1 MVVDGE
7 VVARPDLDDVRVLI
21 AVNDREPGVEANLLR
36 QLLCTLNTLA
46 HRASRAVAEGDDRD
60 DVLLTIMNSL
70 IDAGQQAGRLKP
82 DILDRVIK
90 KNRAKLLA
98 QHAHRLPQPRRGWDV
113 ERLEDDLEARGLS
126 F

>member
-7 VVARPDLDDVRVLI
+7 VVARPDLDDVRALI
-21 AVNDREPGVEANLLR
+21 AVNDREPGVEANRLR
-36 QLLCTLNTLA
+36 QLLGILTRLA
-46 HRASRAVAEGDDRD
+46 HRASTAVAEGEDRD
-60 DVLLTIMNSL
+60 DVLLEIMNSL

-82 DILDRVIK
+82 DILDRVRK
-90 KNRAKLLA
+90 KNIAKLARQLNGL
-98 QHAHRLPQPRRGWDV
+98 RPSWEV